1 MKRTGFFVLGLWL
14 WASCLQAQ
22 TADTLQL
29 DWIEVKAERPV
40 DFTGYRVLRPDSQ
53 LLQQM
58 PAANLSDLLERQGAL
73 SLRTYGMGSLSTAGS
88 RGSGSAHTA
97 VLWDGFSLHS
107 PMNGL
112 HDLSLLP
119 LFFIDNSQL
128 QLGAS
133 VAMFG
138 SGALGASVQLGQSM
152 PTQNR
157 LSLFYEGGSFEQHSA
172 GFLLGLKHGS
182 ISQEIRW
189 FSKSAQNDFSYRNLA
204 RFGAPV
210 EQLTNAALRGH
221 GLLYQLGWRISRYD
235 SLTLKFW
242 WQDFHRQLP
251 PPMTAA
257 NAASVQD
264 DQQNRLQ
271 WRWQHQ
277 RKRHLFGIRQLLM
290 REWNVFTDPLANL
303 HENHR
308 FDGLITEASWD
319 FITGKRHQWALAVQH
334 SHYAAQS
341 PAFSQNVLRQDR
353 LAAWLSWQFTY
364 GRWQSQLN
372 MRQERFRNA
381 WVPFTPAIGLRY
393 RTHPQGEWYANA
405 SRSFRLPTLND
416 LYWVPGGNSQLQ
428 PELGWAVE
436 SGYQW
441 RFDYKQQLRSINLS
455 VFQQDIRQWIIWLP
469 TAAGY
474 WVPENLLRVQARGIE
489 LQGRWS
495 WQLGRHQ
502 IRLLGDYAW
511 LQSIHKE
518 VGPGQENRL
527 NKQLIYLP
535 HHQFRAQLWYNY
547 RDFSVGWLQNF
558 TGTRYVNADHS
569 AALDPYALSQ
579 LLLNYHWQFTRI
591 GMRTGLQIQNI
602 LQQEYQTVQWRPMPG
617 RNYLFTLTLIP
628 TL

>member
-1 MKRTGFFVLGLWL
+1 MKRTGFFILSLWL
-14 WASCLQAQ
+14 LVGCLRAQ
-22 TADTLQL
+22 PTDTLQL
-29 DWIEVKAERPV
+29 DWIEVKAERPA

-53 LLQQM
+53 LLQLM
-58 PAANLSDLLERQGAL
+58 PAASLSDLLERQGAL

-138 SGALGASVQLGQSM
+138 SGAVGASIQLGQSM
-152 PTQNR
+152 PARNR
-157 LSLFYEGGSFEQHSA
+157 LALFYEGGSFAQHSA
-172 GFLLGLKHGS
+172 GFQLGFNYKRV
-182 ISQEIRW
+182 SQEIRW
-189 FSKSAQNDFSYRNLA
+189 FTKSAQNDFPYQNIA
-204 RFGAPV
+204 RFGAPT
-210 EQLTNAALRGH
+210 EQLQNAALRGH

-235 SLTLKFW
+235 SLTFKFW

-251 PPMTAA
+251 PPMTAV
-257 NAASVQD
+257 NAAAVQD

-277 RKRHLFGIRQLLM
+277 RNRHLFGIRQLLT
-290 REWNVFTDPLANL
+290 RELNAFTDPWANL
-303 HENHR
+303 DEKHR
-308 FDGLITEASWD
+308 FDGLITEAGWD
-319 FITGKRHQWALAVQH
+319 FQPNQRHKLALAVQH
-334 SHYAAQS
+334 SHYAASS
-341 PAFSQNVLRQDR
+341 PAFQQAVLRQDR
-353 LAAWLSWQFTY
+353 LAAWLSWQYTLK
-364 GRWQSQLN
+364 RWQTQLSI
-372 MRQERFRNA
+372 RQERFRQA
-381 WVPFTPAIGLRY
+381 WVPLTPALGLRY
-393 RTHPQGEWYANA
+393 RTHAQGEWYANA

-416 LYWVPGGNSQLQ
+416 LYWVPGGNPQLQ
-428 PELGWAVE
+428 PELGWSAE

-441 RFDYKQQLRSINLS
+441 RFDYKQQLRSLNLS

-469 TAAGY
+469 SAAGY
-474 WVPENLLRVQARGIE
+474 WVPENLLRVQARGLEI
-489 LQGRWS
+489 QGRWS
-495 WQLGRHQ
+495 WQIGRHQ
-502 IRLLGDYAW
+502 VRFLGDYAW

-535 HHQFRAQLWYNY
+535 RHQLRAQLWYAY
-547 RDFSVGWLQNF
+547 RDFSVAWLQNF
-558 TGTRYVNADHS
+558 TGIRYVNADHS

-579 LLLNYHWQFTRI
+579 LMLNYQWSFPRI
-591 GMRTGLQIQNI
+591 ALRTGIQIQN
-602 LQQEYQTVQWRPMPG
+602 LLDHAYQTVQWRPMPG
-617 RNYLFTLTLIP
+617 RYYLFNLTLIP
-628 TL
+628 RI